1 MNESLDKSGTGSPL
15 FGPNS
20 AQILSKFDKM
30 ADSKGAVYEFDDF
43 RLVVGERLLLRS
55 DKPIAMP
62 SKAFDLLVAL
72 VENNGHLVEKEIL
85 YNRVWAD
92 AIVEDANLTVQISA
106 LRKALGN
113 GYIKTVIGHG
123 YRFSADVL
131 HKDANQIVFESETE
145 TFSRITIE
153 KEESIDV
160 AAFDAEGRIVGESGQ
175 TADQA
180 RLAESGRFRRLPY
193 FALALGVTILV
204 AVFALSGYW
213 VLIRARPF
221 SNAAVTTV
229 ASDRQLRIR
238 RLTSKGTGNQAVLSP
253 DGKFFAYS
261 VSEKENSGQ
270 SLWLGQTNGNS
281 DLQLIPQTKGYCSP
295 RAFSADGNWLY
306 YAVSEPRDFDNAT
319 LYKIQVLGGVP
330 QKVVQ
335 SVTIYTFVSP
345 NEKQIAF
352 VRGNRENKTSA
363 LVVANLDGTDPREIV
378 VRPLAEAFSSATLAW
393 SSDSERIAFAARGGT
408 GKGLDVFS
416 TNLGTGEVKQ
426 VTTLDWPQ
434 ISKLAWINDGSGLV
448 AVARD
453 QNIYDS
459 NQIWKIDYESGRAQK
474 IVNDLLHYGA
484 CLSLSAD
491 STALIALQAILES
504 NIWIASTEDVARA
517 RQITFG
523 SSGQEGWFGMDWTA
537 DGRIVYAARVDRSL
551 TLWTIDAEGKNAKQV
566 TSVGFLD
573 TLPSATADG
582 KYFVFQSNRS
592 GESEIWR
599 VQPDGTDLR
608 QLTFDGGNSAPHT
621 TPDSRTVVYSHGFEG
636 VDYAW
641 RVSIDGGKA
650 ERITNAQCE
659 SVRVSPDGKF
669 LACGARSDGKAH
681 LTISSIESGEPVRW
695 FDVPPTYNF
704 TGSIRWSR
712 DGNFINYRDW
722 GDGIWSQAMSGGV
735 PTRLKGL
742 PSEKLYSFQW
752 SPDGKQFAFT
762 RGRSLRDFVLI
773 SDFK

>member
-1 MNESLDKSGTGSPL
+1 
-15 FGPNS
+15 
-20 AQILSKFDKM
+20 M
-30 ADSKGAVYEFDDF
+30 AVSKGAIYEFDDF

-62 SKAFDLLVAL
+62 SKTFDLLVAL

-85 YNRVWAD
+85 YNRVWGD

-106 LRKALGN
+106 IRKALGN

-131 HKDANQIVFESETE
+131 EKGEGEIVFESET
-145 TFSRITIE
+145 FSRVTIE

-160 AAFDAEGRIVGESGQ
+160 AVFDDERSSVSERGQIVRLNGSGQ
-175 TADQA
+175 SL
-180 RLAESGRFRRLPY
+180 RVPY
-193 FALALGVTILV
+193 FALALGGIILV
-204 AVFALSGYW
+204 TVLALSGSW
-213 VLIRARPF
+213 LLNRNRSAL
-221 SNAAVTTV
+221 NTAASTIP
-229 ASDRQLRIR
+229 ADKLLQIR

-253 DGKFFAYS
+253 DGKFFVYN
-261 VSEKENSGQ
+261 VSENENSGY

-281 DLQLIPQTKGYCSP
+281 DLQLLPPAERYCSP
-295 RAFSADGNWLY
+295 RSFSADGNWLY
-306 YAVSEPRDFDNAT
+306 YVVSEPRDFGNAT
-319 LYKIQVLGGVP
+319 LYKMPVLGGVP

-335 SVTIYTFVSP
+335 GVSIYTFVSP
-345 NEKQIAF
+345 DEKQIVY
-352 VRGNRENKTSA
+352 VRNSSENKTSA
-363 LVVANLDGTDPREIV
+363 LVVADLNGTDPREVV
-378 VRPLAEAFSSATLAW
+378 VRPLAEAFNSATLAW
-393 SSDSERIAFAARGGT
+393 SSDGKRVAFAARNGS
-408 GKGLDVFS
+408 GKTLEVFS
-416 TNLGTGEVKQ
+416 TNVGNGEIRQ
-426 VTTLDWPQ
+426 ITTLDWPQ
-434 ISKLAWINDGSGLV
+434 ISKLAWFSDSSGLV

-453 QNIYDS
+453 QNLHDS
-459 NQIWKIDYESGRAQK
+459 NQVWRIDYESGRAQK

-484 CLSLSAD
+484 SLSLSAD
-491 STALIALQAILES
+491 SSALVTLQAILES
-504 NIWIASTEDVARA
+504 NIWIAPTENLAGA

-537 DGRIVYAARVDRSL
+537 DGRIVYAVRIDKSL
-551 TLWTIDAEGKNAKQV
+551 TLWTMDAEGKNAKQV

-599 VQPDGTDLR
+599 VQQDGTDLR
-608 QLTFDGGNSAPHT
+608 QLTFDGNNSAPHT
-621 TPDSRTVVYSHGFEG
+621 PPDSRTVVYSHDFEG

-641 RVSIDGGKA
+641 RVSIDGGEAK
-650 ERITNAQCE
+650 RITNAQCTN
-659 SVRVSPDGKF
+659 VRVSPDGKF
-669 LACGARSDGKAH
+669 LACGSRSDGKAK
-681 LTISSIESGEPVRW
+681 LTITSIESGEPVRS

-712 DGNFINYRDW
+712 DGNFISYRDW
-722 GDGIWSQAMSGGV
+722 GDGIWSQAMSGGG
-735 PTRLKGL
+735 PKRLKGL